1 MAQATWKGIEA
12 KELIDGI
19 VAKYGLPSLA
29 SLARMLGSHP
39 MTVSGWRCGRIKPG
53 KASMAK
59 LRKLAELPQWGSDAF
74 TAMSFVAYNT
84 TAFDAAQPM
93 YESVAVTG
101 DPGCASLACMSV
113 LYKVANLLDNCV
125 MQKSSGTVK
134 PLMEVSALYGD
145 PDSTSL
151 LTCGFMS
158 VTGDRL
164 PKSATVTVLCRTID
178 SLPRYLY
185 KVDILEGSNITAS
198 RAGVVTDEAIDK
210 IARTILTNIP
220 KRYARRQYA
229 S

>member
-1 MAQATWKGIEA
+1 MALATWKNTEA
-12 KELIDGI
+12 CRLIDGI
-19 VAKYGLPSLA
+19 VAKYGLPSLT
-29 SLARMLGSHP
+29 SLARLLGSHP
-39 MTVSGWRCGRIKPG
+39 MTVSGWRTGRIKPG

-59 LRKLAELPQWGSDAF
+59 LRRFAELPQWGSDEF
-74 TAMSFVAYNT
+74 TSMSFVAYNT

-113 LYKVANLLDNCV
+113 LYKVANLVDNCV
-125 MQKSSGTVK
+125 LQKTTGAVK

-145 PDSTSL
+145 PDSTAR

-164 PKSATVTVLCRTID
+164 PKTAVVTVLCRFVD
-178 SLPRYLY
+178 ALPRYLY
-185 KVDILEGSNITAS
+185 KVDVIEDNKICCS

-210 IARTILTNIP
+210 MARTIISNVP
-220 KRYARRQYA
+220 KRYGKRHT